1 MEDSGAAAD
10 ADLEKLAAEAEAAVD
25 GAGSLQALTEVR
37 AAFLG
42 KKGSV
47 SGLLRSIGS
56 LPAAERG
63 PFGQRVNEVKAAIEE
78 RVAARRAALEGEKLR
93 EQLDPGRPKSG
104 LMDQIERL
112 YEEAVATKNQII
124 RANLRLREQ
133 LESARVD
140 VTLPGAGRPRG
151 SLHPVTAVLRDLD
164 RFFSARGYS
173 IEDGPEVETEYHNF
187 DGLNMPEDHPARDMQ
202 DTFWVEGGHVLR
214 TQTSPV
220 QIRAMTG
227 RTPPFRFIAPG
238 RVYRHDH
245 SLRHSPMFHQVE
257 GFCVDER
264 TTFAELKGLLYDFA
278 RFLMGPSME
287 LRFRSSFFP
296 FTEPSAEL
304 DFQCLLCEGEGCAT
318 CSQTGWIEWGGCGMI
333 HPRVLRNCG
342 LDPERYQGFAFGMG
356 LERAAMLRLGIPSIR
371 LLYEADVRVLEQL

>member
-78 RVAARRAALEGEKLR
+78 RVAARRAALEGEK
-93 EQLDPGRPKSG
+93 
-104 LMDQIERL
+104 
-112 YEEAVATKNQII
+112 
-124 RANLRLREQ
+124 LREQ